1 MAQESCVWNPRT
13 SSYRIIGACCSSGA
27 TAQCPRSAT
36 RWYLTCPL
44 SSRRQK
50 GAQQR
55 FNKYYVLSLIHPSRL
70 QGNATIRKKNPR
82 LVNGDLIRYHIRLDS
97 NCAST
102 SRTHHTLV
110 YGGEH
115 GSAPWDHASFRGN
128 SSKAILLNMG
138 VWFNS
143 GECR

>member
-55 FNKYYVLSLIHPSRL
+55 FKVLRIVTHTPISTAGERDNTEEEPPFGQR
-70 QGNATIRKKNPR
+70 
-82 LVNGDLIRYHIRLDS
+82 RLD
-97 NCAST
+97 
-102 SRTHHTLV
+102 TLSHSSGLKLCWYFAHAPYV
-110 YGGEH
+110 GLWRRARFGSVGSCFFSWKLVESDSAQH
-115 GSAPWDHASFRGN
+115 GCMVQFG
-128 SSKAILLNMG
+128 
-138 VWFNS
+138 
-143 GECR
+143 